1 MTTAITATAAD
12 SDAVMQVVNA
22 WANAWAT
29 RDLESYFGA
38 YSKGYAPDNKSRAEW
53 EAARRVSFPATK
65 SVQLAIEQPQINV
78 IDANQVQV
86 TFSQRYRSERA
97 SLTTRKSLLLAREAG
112 GWHIAQERI
121 LP

>member
-1 MTTAITATAAD
+1 
-12 SDAVMQVVNA
+12 
-22 WANAWAT
+22 AWAT
-29 RDLESYFGA
+29 RDLDGYFGA
-38 YSKGYAPDNKSRAEW
+38 YSKTFAPDNKSRAEW

-65 SVQLAIEQPQINV
+65 TVKVAIEQPQISV

-97 SLTTRKSLLLAREAG
+97 TLTTRKSLLLAREAG
-112 GWHIAQERI
+112 GWHIAQERV